1 MAMVWHK
8 WALFWQTRFFGEET
22 VRKLIAITALATLF
36 VAQPALAEIGRI
48 KNLEGEVIVLRGGAA
63 LRAASGF
70 KLEQGDIVRT
80 GKTGRVGIAF
90 LDNTRMAMGPGSK
103 ITLEKFAYDRSR
115 QTGDFITS
123 VNRGSLGIVSGNIA
137 KSKRDAMRVRTP
149 TSMLGVRGTKF
160 VVEVKGKGDDK

>member
-1 MAMVWHK
+1 M
-8 WALFWQTRFFGEET
+8 
-22 VRKLIAITALATLF
+22 RKLFVVSAIAAALA
-36 VAQPALAEIGRI
+36 AQPAFAEIGRI
-48 KNLEGEVIVLRGGAA
+48 KSLVGEVIVMRNGAP
-63 LRAASGF
+63 LPVASGF

-80 GKTGRVGIAF
+80 GKTGRVGIAI
-90 LDNTRMAMGPGSK
+90 LDNTRMAVGPASR

-115 QTGDFITS
+115 QTGDFVTS
-123 VNRGSLGIVSGNIA
+123 VNRGSLGVVSGNIA